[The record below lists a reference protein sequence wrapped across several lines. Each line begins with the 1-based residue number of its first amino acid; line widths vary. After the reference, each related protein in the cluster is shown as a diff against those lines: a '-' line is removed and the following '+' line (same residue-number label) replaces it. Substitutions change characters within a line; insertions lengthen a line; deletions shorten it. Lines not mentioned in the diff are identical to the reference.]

1 MGALSGGAMEL
12 PADQR
17 IKQDVVATSSLFPRH
32 GERRQVTVLFA
43 DVVGFTAFTARAGA
57 EHAYALMQR
66 VSGVLSAAVQQQ
78 GCVVKTSTGD
88 GILAIFGAPT
98 SLEDA
103 PLRACRAALTITE
116 RLAAAGDELEARH
129 GVRPQLRMSINSGP
143 VVFGE
148 VTEGE
153 VTAHGDVVNLG
164 SRLLAAAEPGTILI
178 GEETQRFVEGMV
190 ETDYAGAFQLRG
202 KAEPQRTYRLVA
214 LRDETTRFAAARWRG
229 FTKFVGRADELQLLE
244 ACLRDLDKLRV
255 VDIVGEP
262 GIGKSR
268 LLYEFKHIIP
278 TKDTCVLRGGCSPD
292 SEQMPLLPIID
303 IVRGCFGVA
312 PTEPPEMVSSKIE
325 QDLSRLGLYAPQ
337 NRDLLLNLLGLPT
350 QGSLEDLD
358 GALIGMRTRDLLLR
372 LLEARCRLSTLVLIL
387 EDLHWI
393 DNASEELLARII
405 DGDHALRLLLLCTRR
420 PDNKQPW
427 RGSSRILSLPL
438 APLSDQDT
446 LQIVGT
452 RLGVAELPGTLASLV
467 AAKAEG
473 NPLFAEEIATFLI
486 EHDIVRRSDAGLDY
500 RGSAVAAVLPA
511 SLQSLLAA
519 RIDRLPVADRA
530 LLQLA
535 AVVGRRFDRRLLAS
549 IAGMSE
555 DDVARRLAPLET
567 AELLYCESKS
577 GDYVFKHALVRETLY
592 EMLVSA
598 QRADLHMQV
607 AQEIEHRSAHR
618 VLEVAEILAHH
629 YSAANAPELAFRY
642 LCLAGRKCLDV
653 YSLEEAEQYFRRA
666 LNIYG
671 AAQVSDSH
679 AMAKAVVG
687 LLETLYLE
695 GNVLETKDVA
705 ESYIPELEKA
715 KASTELAFALYFLS
729 LMLANLCAFREAE
742 VKARRALAIAQQT
755 GDVKAIAYARSSLF
769 FVLTVLGHT
778 SPDTMEA
785 MGRQILEEC
794 DRAADNYILNWGYW
808 SIAQYYLAR
817 GLARDARAWTAK
829 LIEAGRARNDPRA
842 LGMASWTLSW
852 IEIQSQRFDEAAAC
866 ADQAMMNAVAP
877 YDRNAATA
885 AKASAMLFRGAVGP
899 GLHSL
904 RAARQWALDNGWLY
918 IAGLVDLSVAL
929 AVALTGDLKG
939 AVAMFEEGIATNEA
953 HGRRTMAA
961 WNRIL
966 LAELYIGV
974 MTAKGRPSLRLV
986 WRNLAVI
993 ARIALTGLQRARFL
1007 LEEAQKNAQF
1017 DPRGVVYA
1025 RIELNLGKLA
1035 AHQRRRADARQHF
1048 ARARTAATEQDVE
1061 VVVAAIDAA
1070 IAAL

>member
-1 MGALSGGAMEL
+1 MDL

-17 IKQDVVATSSLFPRH
+17 RKQDVVAASSLFPRH

-66 VSGVLSAAVQQQ
+66 VSGLLSAAVQEQ
-78 GCVVKTSTGD
+78 GCVVKTFTGD

-103 PLRACRAALTITE
+103 PLRACRAALTITQ
-116 RLAAAGDELEARH
+116 RLAQAEDEIEARH
-129 GVRPQLRMSINSGP
+129 SVRPQLRMSINSGP

-148 VTEGE
+148 VTEGD
-153 VTAHGDVVNLG
+153 VTAHGDIVNLG

-178 GEETQRFVEGMV
+178 GEETQRLVEGMV
-190 ETDYAGAFQLRG
+190 ETHYAGAFQLRG

-229 FTKFVGRADELQLLE
+229 FTKFVGRVDELQLLE
-244 ACLRDLDKLRV
+244 ASLRDLNALRV
-255 VDIVGEP
+255 IDIVGEP

-268 LLYEFKHIIP
+268 LLHEFKQTIP
-278 TKDTCVLRGGCSPD
+278 TKDTCVLSGGCSPD
-292 SEQMPLLPIID
+292 AEQTPLLPVID
-303 IVRGCFGVA
+303 IVRGCFRVA
-312 PTEPPEMVSSKIE
+312 PTEPLATVSSKIE

-337 NRDLLLNLLGLPT
+337 NRDLLLNLLGRPT

-358 GALIGMRTRDLLLR
+358 GTLIGMRTRDLVLH
-372 LLEARCRLSTLVLIL
+372 LLEARSRLSTLVLML

-405 DGDHALRLLLLCTRR
+405 DGDDAPRLLLLCTRR
-420 PDNKQPW
+420 PDYKQPW
-427 RGSSRILSLPL
+427 RDSSRVISVPL
-438 APLSDQDT
+438 APLPDQDT
-446 LQIVGT
+446 LQIVGA

-467 AAKAEG
+467 VAKAEG
-473 NPLFAEEIATFLI
+473 NPLFAEEITTFLV
-486 EHDIVRRSDAGLDY
+486 ERDIVRRSDAGLDY
-500 RGSAVAAVLPA
+500 HGSAVAAVLPA
-511 SLQSLLAA
+511 SLQSLLTA

-535 AVVGRRFDRRLLAS
+535 SVIGRRFDRGLLAS

-567 AELLYCESKS
+567 ADLLYCESKS
-577 GDYVFKHALVRETLY
+577 GDYVFKHALVREALY
-592 EMLVSA
+592 ETLVSA
-598 QRADLHMQV
+598 QCADLHMQV

-618 VLEVAEILAHH
+618 VLEAAEILAHH
-629 YSAANAPELAFRY
+629 YSAANAAEPAFRY

-666 LNIYG
+666 LSIYG
-671 AAQVSDSH
+671 AAPASDSR
-679 AMAKAVVG
+679 AWAKAVVG

-695 GNVLETKDVA
+695 GNVLETKNVA
-705 ESYIPELEKA
+705 ESYIPELEKV
-715 KASTELAFALYFLS
+715 KASPELAFALYFLS

-742 VKARRALAIAQQT
+742 VKARRALAIAEQT

-769 FVLTVLGHT
+769 FVLTVLGRT
-778 SPDTMEA
+778 PPDAMEA
-785 MGRQILEEC
+785 MGRQFLEEC

-808 SIAQYYLAR
+808 SIAQYYLTR
-817 GLARDARAWTAK
+817 GLTRDARAWTAK

-852 IEIQSQRFDEAAAC
+852 IEIQALRFDEAAAR
-866 ADQAMMNAVAP
+866 ADEAMMQAVAP
-877 YDRNAATA
+877 YDRNAASA
-885 AKASAMLFRGAVGP
+885 AKASAMLLQGAVGP
-899 GLHSL
+899 GLQSL

-918 IAGLVDLSVAL
+918 PAGLVDLSLAL
-929 AVALTGDLKG
+929 ALAGDLKG
-939 AVAMFEEGIATNEA
+939 GVAMFEAGIATNDA
-953 HGRRTMAA
+953 NGRRTMAA

-966 LAELYIGV
+966 LAELYIRV

-986 WRNLAVI
+986 WRNLAAI
-993 ARIALTGLQRARFL
+993 ARIALAGPQRARSL

-1048 ARARTAATEQDVE
+1048 ARARTAATEQRVE
-1061 VVVAAIDAA
+1061 VIVAAIDAA
-1070 IAAL
+1070 LAALQTG